1 MGFVRF
7 MSSPAGRAAPVAAGA
22 ALITGAVFTGG
33 PARWAAGVVDLVP
46 LATGAGNM
54 CLLAPLFHAPL
65 RGRSGT
71 AR

>member
-1 MGFVRF
+1 MRFVPF
-7 MSSPAGRAAPVAAGA
+7 MSSPAGRAARVAARA

-33 PARWAAGVVDLVP
+33 PAGWAAGVVGLVP
-46 LATGAGNM
+46 LAAGAGNI

-71 AR
+71 A